1 MSLNTTIKEID
12 NLLEKAQE
20 AFFIFKN
27 FTVKQRAAFMHQVA
41 DAIEA
46 LDDELITTAQA
57 ETNLPVARLQG
68 EKGRTVGQ
76 WRGYAD
82 ALASGV
88 VLPVRIDTALPDR
101 QPAPRPSIRKTYT
114 PLGPVVVFCAS
125 NFPFAFS
132 TAGGDT
138 ASAIAA
144 GCPVIVKAHS
154 AHPKTSG
161 IMAAAINGVI
171 QKAGLPEGLF
181 GHVYSNSFENGTY
194 LVSHPVVK
202 AVGFTGSHGGGKAL
216 FDLANKRAEPIPV
229 FAEMG
234 SVNPVFLL
242 EQKLNNAAEEVAKQ
256 YAASLTL
263 GVGQFC
269 TNPGI
274 FVAPESPALAT
285 FINTLA
291 QQISATP
298 AAPMLHKG
306 IAAAYHTNK
315 TNVLQQ
321 PAVEVVAQ
329 ATEGAEGFGN
339 AAIAI
344 TTAADFIANKKLS
357 QEVFGPFGLL
367 VTYKTQEEAAAI
379 AKALE
384 GQLTISIFGETE
396 ELANNKTL
404 INIVESKCGRLL
416 FNNFPTGVEVCYA
429 MTHSG
434 PYPSCSDSRFTA
446 VGPDAI
452 KRFARP
458 VSYQN
463 WPDALLPD
471 ELKDENV
478 LGVWRTVNGELTK
491 ENLAIS

>member
-1 MSLNTTIKEID
+1 MTDNTSIQEID
-12 NLLEKAQE
+12 NLLAKAQE

-27 FTVKQRAAFMHQVA
+27 YTVKQRAAAMHKIA

-46 LDDELITTAQA
+46 LGDELISTASA

-68 EKGRTVGQ
+68 EKGRTISQ

-88 VLPVRIDTALPDR
+88 VLPVRIDSALPDR
-101 QPAPRPSIRKTYT
+101 TPLPRPSIRKTYT

-161 IMAAAINGVI
+161 IMAGAITKAI
-171 QKAGLPEGLF
+171 ADAGLPEGLF

-194 LVSHPVVK
+194 LVSHHTIK
-202 AVGFTGSHGGGKAL
+202 AVGFTGSYGGGKAL
-216 FDLANKRAEPIPV
+216 IDLSNKREEPIPV

-242 EQKLNNAAEEVAKQ
+242 EKRLNNAAEEVAKQ

-274 FVAPESPALAT
+274 FIAPDSPALAT

-291 QQISATP
+291 EQIAATP
-298 AAPMLHKG
+298 AAAMLHKG
-306 IAAAYHTNK
+306 IAKAYHTNK
-315 TNVLQQ
+315 SSVLAQPNVDT
-321 PAVEVVAQ
+321 VAQ
-329 ATEGAEGFGN
+329 ATEGAEGTGN

-344 TTAADFIANKKLS
+344 TTAEAFLANKQMA

-367 VTYKTQEEAAAI
+367 VTYKSADEAIAI
-379 AKALE
+379 AKAIE
-384 GQLTISIFGETE
+384 GQLTISILGEE
-396 ELANNKTL
+396 DELAANSAL
-404 INIVESKCGRLL
+404 INAVTVKCGRLL

-429 MTHSG
+429 MQHSG
-434 PYPSCSDSRFTA
+434 PYPACSDSRFTA

-463 WPDALLPD
+463 WPDAVLPE
-471 ELKDENV
+471 ELKNENT
-478 LGVWRTVNGELTK
+478 LGIWRTVNGELTK
-491 ENLAIS
+491 DNL

>member
-1 MSLNTTIKEID
+1 MSENTSIKKID
-12 NLLEKAQE
+12 NLLAKAQE

-27 FTVKQRAAFMHQVA
+27 FTVQQRAGAMHKIA

-46 LDDELITTAQA
+46 LGDELITTAHV
-57 ETNLPVARLQG
+57 ETNLPIARLQG
-68 EKGRTVGQ
+68 EKSRTVFQ
-76 WRGYAD
+76 WRSYAD
-82 ALASGV
+82 ALASGI

-101 QPAPRPSIRKTYT
+101 TPLPRPSIRKTYT

-138 ASAIAA
+138 ASAMAA

-161 IMAAAINGVI
+161 IMAAAITQAI
-171 QKAGLPEGLF
+171 AAAGLPEGLF

-194 LVSHPVVK
+194 LVSHPTIK
-202 AVGFTGSHGGGKAL
+202 AVGFTGSYGGGKAL
-216 FDLANKRAEPIPV
+216 VDLANKREEPIPV

-274 FVAPESPALAT
+274 FIAPDSPALST

-291 QQISATP
+291 GQVAATP
-298 AAPMLHKG
+298 AAAMLHKG
-306 IAAAYHTNK
+306 IAKAYHSNK
-315 TNVLQQ
+315 SSVLAQPNVE
-321 PAVEVVAQ
+321 AVAQ
-329 ATEGAEGFGN
+329 ATEGDEGTGN

-344 TTAADFIANKKLS
+344 TTAAAFLANKQMA

-367 VTYKTQEEAAAI
+367 VTYRSVEEAVAI
-379 AKALE
+379 AKAIE
-384 GQLTISIFGETE
+384 GQLTISIWGEE
-396 ELANNKTL
+396 NELAANEAL
-404 INIVESKCGRLL
+404 INAVTVKCGRLL

-429 MTHSG
+429 MQHSG
-434 PYPSCSDSRFTA
+434 PYPACSDSRFTA

-463 WPDALLPD
+463 WPDAVLPA
-471 ELKDENV
+471 ELKNENT
-478 LGVWRTVNGELTK
+478 LGIWRTVNGELTK
-491 ENLAIS
+491 DNLVIS

>member
-1 MSLNTTIKEID
+1 MNNNTSIQDID
-12 NLLEKAQE
+12 LLLQKAE
-20 AFFIFKN
+20 AAFFIFKN
-27 FTVKQRAAFMHQVA
+27 YTVKQRAAFMHQVA

-46 LDDELITTAQA
+46 LGDELIETAQA

-68 EKGRTVGQ
+68 EKGRTILQ
-76 WRGYAD
+76 WRSYAD
-82 ALASGV
+82 ALLSGV

-101 QPAPRPSIRKTYT
+101 TPLPRPSIRKTYT

-144 GCPVIVKAHS
+144 GCPVIIKAHS

-161 IMAAAINGVI
+161 IMATAINKAI
-171 QKAGLPEGLF
+171 ADAGLPEGLF

-194 LVSHPVVK
+194 LVSHPTIK
-202 AVGFTGSHGGGKAL
+202 AVGFTGSYGGGKAL
-216 FDLANKRAEPIPV
+216 VDLANKRHEPIPV

-274 FVAPESPALAT
+274 FVAPETPALTT
-285 FINTLA
+285 FLNTLS

-298 AAPMLHKG
+298 AAAMLHKG
-306 IAAAYHTNK
+306 IAKAYHTNK
-315 TNVLQQ
+315 SSVLSQPNVE
-321 PAVEVVAQ
+321 PVAQ
-329 ATEGAEGFGN
+329 ATEGEEGTGN
-339 AAIAI
+339 AAVAI
-344 TTAADFIANKKLS
+344 TTAQAFLANKQMG

-367 VTYKTQEEAAAI
+367 VTYKTVDEAVAI
-379 AKALE
+379 AKAIE
-384 GQLTISIFGETE
+384 GQLTISILGEE
-396 ELANNKTL
+396 NELSENAAL
-404 INIVESKCGRLL
+404 INAVTAKCGRLL

-434 PYPSCSDSRFTA
+434 PYPACSDSRFTA

-463 WPDALLPD
+463 WPDAVLP
-471 ELKDENV
+471 EEVRNENT
-478 LGVWRTVNGELTK
+478 LGIWRTINGELTK
-491 ENLAIS
+491 GNVAIS